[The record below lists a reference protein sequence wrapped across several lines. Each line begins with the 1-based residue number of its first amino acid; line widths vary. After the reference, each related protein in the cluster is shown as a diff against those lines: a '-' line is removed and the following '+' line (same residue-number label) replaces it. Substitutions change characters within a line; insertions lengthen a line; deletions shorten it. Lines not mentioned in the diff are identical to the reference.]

1 MSSIFLQRFLAR
13 VQIRKKILFF
23 YNNFI
28 VIGAAVFIE
37 YSLENFIIID
47 AAVFV
52 GYFVRKIY
60 ITLRRPAYFYHRS
73 FTLVCLLSGSFV
85 PPIDDR
91 CRHFAEGRNRGIART

>member
-1 MSSIFLQRFLAR
+1 MSSIFVQRFLAR

-37 YSLENFIIID
+37 YLLENFIIID

-52 GYFVRKIY
+52 GYFVRK
-60 ITLRRPAYFYHRS
+60 FYHRS

-85 PPIDDR
+85 SPIDDR